1 MTDRDSPSRPT
12 GAADSAVPVIDI
24 SPCFSGDEA
33 ARRAVARQ
41 IDEACRRIGFLV
53 ISGHGV
59 PDDLRRSVREQA
71 TAFFDLPLEEKRQVT
86 VRGPDSTIRR
96 GYRGMETGTLARSR
110 NETGVPDH
118 RELFNMGPFR
128 IDRGDTYF
136 ASDEGQRFIID
147 NVFPPQIPG
156 FESTMRRYYETMEG
170 LATTLMRAFALA
182 LGLPEHWFDAKV
194 DRSISALQ
202 LSNYPEQ
209 AEPPREGQLRASA
222 HSDFGSLTILDAE
235 DKPGGLEVHAA
246 DRGWRPVPIVPG
258 TFIVNIGDLMAQWTN
273 DRWVSTLHRVVNPA
287 RDRALGSRRLSLVF
301 FHQPNYDALIECL
314 GTASGETAKYPPIT
328 SGAYLRMRIAQTFH
342 VPT

>member
-1 MTDRDSPSRPT
+1 MTTATS
-12 GAADSAVPVIDI
+12 VPVIDI
-24 SPCFSGDEA
+24 SPCFSGDHA
-33 ARRAVARQ
+33 ARLAVARQ

-53 ISGHGV
+53 IAGHSV
-59 PDDLRRSVREQA
+59 PGELRQAVRAQA
-71 TAFFDLPLEEKRQVT
+71 AAFFDLPLDQKQGVT
-86 VRGPDSTIRR
+86 ARGPDSTIRR

-128 IDRGDTYF
+128 SDPSDPYF
-136 ASDEGQRFIID
+136 TSEDGRRFIID
-147 NVFPPQIPG
+147 NVFPPGLPE
-156 FESTMRRYYETMEG
+156 FEPTMRRYYEAMDR
-170 LATTLMRAFALA
+170 LAQTLMRAFALA
-182 LGLPEHWFDAKV
+182 LGLPETWFDAKV

-209 AEPPREGQLRASA
+209 LEPPREGQLRASA

-235 DKPGGLEVHAA
+235 DKPGGLEVFTA
-246 DRGWRPVPIVPG
+246 DQGWRPVPVVPG
-258 TFIVNIGDLMAQWTN
+258 AFIVNIGDLMAQWTN

-287 RDRALGSRRLSLVF
+287 RDRASGSRRLSLVF

-314 GTASGETAKYPPIT
+314 SPGPGVPVKYQPIT